1 MVYKT
6 IWFIHPGGVYLPI
19 EFFLSWVGRRIGFI
33 KKFDFKIY
41 WLPLVLLY
49 LFINRLKLSFIMNS
63 DNHFISYSVRSFNE
77 TDVVLSKILK
87 ADCSIQTDDVINDYQ
102 RKIDELEKENRTL
115 KKNIKLI
122 SSHMKNIPFVECHKG

>member
-1 MVYKT
+1 
-6 IWFIHPGGVYLPI
+6 
-19 EFFLSWVGRRIGFI
+19 
-33 KKFDFKIY
+33 
-41 WLPLVLLY
+41 
-49 LFINRLKLSFIMNS
+49 MNT
-63 DNHFISYSVRSFNE
+63 DNQFISYSVRSFNE

-122 SSHMKNIPFVECHKG
+122 SSHMKDIPLVECHKGWGNYDYYFSYSRVSNIRNFVRRLASQFE